1 MQISQQ
7 HSSKP
12 AFGMAFE
19 KPNKEVLGYF
29 REVVS
34 RLTQQNRDTFVKD
47 FSSIVNRAKS
57 CPVNIEHSLCSIN
70 GSTVRYK
77 PLVQGEP
84 MLDLPPNTSAP
95 QIILKRMQ
103 HAVERAEDIHN
114 INQNMKKIE
123 NCFDLK
129 I

>member
-1 MQISQQ
+1 MQISQ
-7 HSSKP
+7 HHTSKP
-12 AFGMAFE
+12 SFGMAFE

-34 RLTQQNRDTFVKD
+34 KIPQQHRDTFVKD

-57 CPVNIEHSLCSIN
+57 CPINIEHNLGSIN

-84 MLDLPPNTSAP
+84 MLDLPSNTSTT

-129 I
+129 A